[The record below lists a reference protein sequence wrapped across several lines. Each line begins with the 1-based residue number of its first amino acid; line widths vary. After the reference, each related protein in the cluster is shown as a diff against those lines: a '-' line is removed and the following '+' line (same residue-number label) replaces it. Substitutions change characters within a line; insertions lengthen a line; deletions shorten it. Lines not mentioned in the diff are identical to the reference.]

1 MRMQTL
7 PTELLMK
14 VFRAK
19 WEPAGEAQPSA
30 VELTLLVAQARVKI
44 SSKHKANVRFFQ
56 PVCSR

>member
-1 MRMQTL
+1 MQTL

-30 VELTLLVAQARVKI
+30 VELTLLVRASPRQNQQQAQAEGSQMRTNT
-44 SSKHKANVRFFQ
+44 SSV
-56 PVCSR
+56 

>member
-1 MRMQTL
+1 MQTL

-30 VELTLLVAQARVKI
+30 VELTLLVAHASSSRRFVQDAIRFAQVI
-44 SSKHKANVRFFQ
+44 SAVR
-56 PVCSR
+56 